1 MSISAYFEDLNKA
14 YRAEIEDLESDSEG
28 KNVLATRLGEKRAQ
42 FGLLMSMI
50 EFAPEMVAPAFHGGV
65 RFSDAQA
72 LTMLSFA
79 EPEEFP
85 SWDELRHA
93 VQFEAWAAKLVPI
106 ALAEA
111 GGERF
116 LLTMICLEFLHAK
129 DSNRFMA
136 ARDSGADADEAAS
149 AEEDGDGNRAD
160 ADEDDVDLEEAGSD
174 FLAEQGFDRRG

>member
-14 YRAEIEDLESDSEG
+14 YRAEIEDLETDSEG

-42 FGLLMSMI
+42 FALLMPMI

-65 RFSDAQA
+65 RFTDAQA
-72 LTMLSFA
+72 LMMLSFA

-106 ALAEA
+106 ALAES

-116 LLTMICLEFLHAK
+116 LLTVIVLEFLHAK
-129 DSNRFMA
+129 DSNRHMA
-136 ARDSGADADEAAS
+136 GRDTGADADEATS
-149 AEEDGDGNRAD
+149 AEEDGDGNRETD
-160 ADEDDVDLEEAGSD
+160 DDDVDLEEAGSD